1 MIAKHTP
8 KKQGDPM
15 DIFTK
20 VILTLLA
27 AEAIGLIIWL
37 MLALSNANERIL
49 ILERE
54 LENQK
59 LQPLPNAH
67 QPSLSVLMRP
77 DELDIVRGIKE

>member
-1 MIAKHTP
+1 
-8 KKQGDPM
+8 M